1 MNELIRGDSWSAST
15 TPERR
20 CEDWSPRAA
29 DGKMPA
35 VSDPQADRDVA
46 TLTILRHANVINLL
60 GVEYAAETTRIVLED
75 GGTDLYWF
83 VVNHGKIDQREAMG
97 FFHQL
102 VAAVEYMHSR
112 RLWSA
117 PPVSPTVTPTSTTR
131 SSSA

>member
-1 MNELIRGDSWSAST
+1 
-15 TPERR
+15 
-20 CEDWSPRAA
+20 
-29 DGKMPA
+29 MPA